1 MAVMKTQASKMMRDA
16 VVLDLGDLGAQA
28 ARLRMQA
35 EARAA
40 QIVGEAEQK
49 AQALVEAAHGQGF
62 EQGRAEGHEQGLGE
76 GREAGRAEALASKQD
91 ELAQVI
97 TAWADVAAQW
107 DGYRRELEREARESV
122 LDFAL
127 KLGERLVHRLVDV
140 DRTVVVDQVAAALSA
155 VLEPLDVR
163 VLVNPADRPIL
174 DEALPDLM
182 AEFGRFEHIHLVED
196 AEVDRGG
203 CVVSYG
209 QGEVDATVRTQLA
222 RVLDVILP
230 GEAERVLGSDA
241 PGS

>member
-1 MAVMKTQASKMMRDA
+1 MAVMKSQANKVMRDA

-40 QIVGEAEQK
+40 EIVGEAERK

-62 EQGRAEGHEQGLGE
+62 EQGRAEGHEQGLAE
-76 GREAGRAEALASKQD
+76 GREQGHAEALASKQD

-97 TAWADVAAQW
+97 TAWADVATQW

-163 VLVNPADRPIL
+163 VRVHPGDRPIL

-182 AEFGRFEHIHLVED
+182 AEFGRFEHIRLVED

-209 QGEVDATVRTQLA
+209 EGEIDATVRTQLA

-230 GEAERVLGSDA
+230 GEAERVLGSDDE
-241 PGS
+241 GL